1 MQAQLASACFVM
13 ASSQSSFSGAV
24 KHAPACIGNKDL
36 VLKPKQVEVL
46 EAVYNGSDTFVWF
59 PTAWIWQKPLLST
72 AVLPFMFDFRRGSTE
87 AQDTHRCCVIVISPL
102 LALMVDQVSSLRS
115 RGVSAAILSGN
126 AGVDKQYLASE
137 ADFLTE
143 SCTLIV
149 EDVDDLLN
157 DARFQ
162 GWL

>member
-1 MQAQLASACFVM
+1 MAATLSYGSLLHGYGKSLCYQLLCCHSC
-13 ASSQSSFSGAV
+13 STSGVAV
-24 KHAPACIGNKDL
+24 
-36 VLKPKQVEVL
+36 
-46 EAVYNGSDTFVWF
+46 
-59 PTAWIWQKPLLST
+59 PT
-72 AVLPFMFDFRRGSTE
+72 
-87 AQDTHRCCVIVISPL
+87 QDTHRCCVIVISPL

>member
-59 PTAWIWQKPLLST
+59 PTGYGKSLCYQL
-72 AVLPFMFDFRRGSTE
+72 LPFMFDFRRGSTE